1 DNSPITAQDH
11 TFTLEDDLDDT
22 KVAAFEL
29 SNITSGTTRTLT
41 VPDADGTIALAA
53 DLEGILESN
62 ADIEL
67 TSSSPTATA
76 IQINATNAAG
86 GIDIDAGS
94 GNGNVTID
102 AGGSILLSGSSIN
115 LSGQT
120 ILTTVDATTNSGKLN
135 VSNGTLIFVTDAIAT
150 NDDIDS
156 LVNGAIKGRVI
167 KLVLA
172 SSDNNG
178 LTLTENGNMKL
189 SGSFEMDEGDVIELL
204 FDGSNWIEM
213 SRSDN

>member
-1 DNSPITAQDH
+1 AQDH